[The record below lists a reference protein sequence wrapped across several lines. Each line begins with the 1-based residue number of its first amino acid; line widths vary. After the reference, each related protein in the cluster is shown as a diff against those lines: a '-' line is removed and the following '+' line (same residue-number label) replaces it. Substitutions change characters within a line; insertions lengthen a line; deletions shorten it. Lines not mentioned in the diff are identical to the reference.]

1 MTLQLVGLIALLV
14 LGATGISW
22 AVVAARPRASVLSRI
37 ADYNVAPTAVLL
49 PDSTGWT
56 RVGAWLS
63 RVVPGWVITGAQRQQ
78 LMQAGYPSDT
88 APAWYGAARILSVVL
103 IPAAVFV
110 MLEYASPL
118 VFLLGMLIGV
128 VVGLL
133 APMAWLDRQVA
144 NRRER
149 IRKALP
155 DALDLMLVSVE
166 AGVSLDAAILRVG
179 RELLIVHP
187 DLAEEL
193 LMLNRRRNAGMSR
206 DDALRAL
213 YERTGVEELRILA
226 TNIAQSERWGTSMA
240 RVLRVNSDVLR
251 RKRREYAERRAALAA
266 TKMVFPLALLIL
278 PALLAVVYGPA
289 IINIREVF
297 SAAGK

>member
-1 MTLQLVGLIALLV
+1 MTLQLIGLIALLV

-22 AVVAARPRASVLSRI
+22 SLVAARPRASVLSRI
-37 ADYNVAPTAVLL
+37 ADYNVSPTAVLL
-49 PDSTGWT
+49 PDASGWT

-63 RVVPGWVITGAQRQQ
+63 RVVPGWSVTDAQRRQ
-78 LMQAGYPSDT
+78 LNQAGLSSES
-88 APAWYGAARILSVVL
+88 APAWYGAVRIVTFV
-103 IPAAVFV
+103 IVPAAT
-110 MLEYASPL
+110 
-118 VFLLGMLIGV
+118 FLLLQDARPLLFAVGMTMGIAVGV
-128 VVGLL
+128 L
-133 APMAWLDRQVA
+133 APVGWLDRQVA
-144 NRRER
+144 NRQDR

-179 RELLIVHP
+179 RELLLVHP
-187 DLAEEL
+187 DLAGEL

-206 DDALRAL
+206 DDALRGL

-226 TNIAQSERWGTSMA
+226 TNIAQSERWGTSMS
-240 RVLRVNSDVLR
+240 RVLRVDSEVLR
-251 RKRREYAERRAALAA
+251 RKRRERAERRAALAS

-289 IINIREVF
+289 IINIRQVF
-297 SAAGK
+297 HAAN

>member
-1 MTLQLVGLIALLV
+1 MTLQLIGLIALLV

-22 AVVAARPRASVLSRI
+22 SLVAARPRASVLSRI
-37 ADYNVAPTAVLL
+37 ADYNVSPTAVLL
-49 PDSTGWT
+49 PDASGWT

-63 RVVPGWVITGAQRQQ
+63 RVVPGWSVTDAQRRQ
-78 LMQAGYPSDT
+78 LNQAGFSSES
-88 APAWYGAARILSVVL
+88 APAWYGAVRIVTFV
-103 IPAAVFV
+103 IVPAAT
-110 MLEYASPL
+110 
-118 VFLLGMLIGV
+118 FLLLQDARPLLFAVGMTMGIAVGV
-128 VVGLL
+128 L
-133 APMAWLDRQVA
+133 APVGWLDRQVA
-144 NRRER
+144 NRQDR

-179 RELLIVHP
+179 RELLLVHP
-187 DLAEEL
+187 DLAGEL

-206 DDALRAL
+206 DDALRGL

-226 TNIAQSERWGTSMA
+226 TNIAQSERWGTSMS
-240 RVLRVNSDVLR
+240 RVLRVDSEVLR
-251 RKRREYAERRAALAA
+251 RKRRERAERRAALAS

-289 IINIREVF
+289 IINIRQVF
-297 SAAGK
+297 HAAN

>member
-1 MTLQLVGLIALLV
+1 MTLQLMGLIALLV

-22 AVVAARPRASVLSRI
+22 AVVASRPRASVLSRI

-49 PDSTGWT
+49 PDASGWT

-63 RVVPGWVITGAQRQQ
+63 RVVPGWAITGAQRQQ
-78 LMQAGYPSDT
+78 LMQAGYSSDT
-88 APAWYGAARILSVVL
+88 APAWYGAARILSLIV
-103 IPAAVFV
+103 IPATAFV
-110 MLEYASPL
+110 TLQYERPL
-118 VFLLGMLIGV
+118 VFALGMLIGIV
-128 VVGLL
+128 LGVL

-144 NRRER
+144 NRRDR

-179 RELLIVHP
+179 RELLMVHP
-187 DLAEEL
+187 DLAGEL

-206 DDALRAL
+206 DDALRGL

-297 SAAGK
+297 NAAGQ

>member
-1 MTLQLVGLIALLV
+1 MTLQLIGLIALLV

-22 AVVAARPRASVLSRI
+22 SLVAARPRASVLSRI

-49 PDSTGWT
+49 PDASGWT
-56 RVGAWLS
+56 RFGAWLS
-63 RVVPGWVITGAQRQQ
+63 RMVPGWAVTEGQRRQ
-78 LMQAGYPSDT
+78 LNQAGFSSEA
-88 APAWYGAARILSVVL
+88 APAWYGATRILAFVIV
-103 IPAAVFV
+103 PAAT
-110 MLEYASPL
+110 
-118 VFLLGMLIGV
+118 FLLLQDARPLLFAIGMTMGIAIGV
-128 VVGLL
+128 L
-133 APMAWLDRQVA
+133 APVGWLDRQVA
-144 NRRER
+144 SRQDR

-179 RELLIVHP
+179 RELLLVHP
-187 DLAEEL
+187 DLASEL

-206 DDALRAL
+206 DDALRGL

-226 TNIAQSERWGTSMA
+226 TNIAQSERWGTSMS
-240 RVLRVNSDVLR
+240 RVLRVDSEVLR
-251 RKRREYAERRAALAA
+251 RKRREHAERRAALAS

-289 IINIREVF
+289 IINIRQVF
-297 SAAGK
+297 NAAN